1 VNSDIDA
8 AGGRA
13 VLVTGASRGI
23 GAAIAHA
30 FAQAGDRVAVHY
42 SASPGAARRVVDR
55 LPGTGHTLAP
65 ADLADPEA
73 VRQMVDQAAEDL
85 GGLDVLVNNAGIYL
99 DNTIHDDDYEQ
110 WQRAWRQTLAVN
122 LIGAANVTWCAV
134 RHMRRRGGG
143 RIVNVSSRGAFRGEP
158 KHLAYGASKGALN
171 SFTQSLAKGLGAD
184 RIVVTGIAP
193 GFVATDMANEI
204 LNGPR
209 HDEILAQSPFGR
221 VATVE
226 EVARAVLFLAAPDI
240 EFTSGAILDLNGA
253 SHLRI

>member
-1 VNSDIDA
+1 MN
-8 AGGRA
+8 RA

-23 GAAIAHA
+23 GAAVARA
-30 FAQAGDRVAVHY
+30 FAEAGERVAVHY
-42 SASPGAARRVVDR
+42 GGSRAAAEQVVRELPGA
-55 LPGTGHTLAP
+55 GHALVQ

-73 VRQMVDQAAEDL
+73 VRRMVDAAADRL
-85 GGLDVLVNNAGIYL
+85 GGLDVLVNNAGVYP
-99 DNTIHDDDYEQ
+99 DNRIDEDDYAA
-110 WQRAWRQTLAVN
+110 WQRAWQQTLGVN
-122 LIGAANVTWCAV
+122 LLGAANVTWCAV

-158 KHLAYGASKGALN
+158 NHLAYGASKGALN
-171 SFTQSLAKGLGAD
+171 SFTQSLAKALGGD
-184 RIVVTGIAP
+184 GIVVTAVAP

-204 LNGPR
+204 LDGPR

>member
-1 VNSDIDA
+1 MS
-8 AGGRA
+8 RA
-13 VLVTGASRGI
+13 VLVTGGSRGI
-23 GAAIAHA
+23 GAAIAYA

-42 SASPGAARRVVDR
+42 GASRSAAAEVVDG
-55 LPGTGHTLAP
+55 LPGTGHVLVQ
-65 ADLADPEA
+65 ADLADPDA
-73 VRQMVDQAAEDL
+73 VRHMVDQAADLL

-99 DNTIHDDDYEQ
+99 DNQIHEDDYER
-110 WQRAWRQTLAVN
+110 WQRAWRQTLDVN
-122 LIGAANVTWCAV
+122 LLGVANATWCAV
-134 RHMRRRGGG
+134 RHLRRRGGG

-158 KHLAYGASKGALN
+158 MHLAYGASKGALN
-171 SFTQSLAKGLGAD
+171 SFTQSLAKGLGQD
-184 RIVVTGIAP
+184 GIVVTAIAP

-204 LNGPR
+204 VNGPR

-226 EVARAVLFLAAPDI
+226 EVARAVLFLASPDI

>member
-1 VNSDIDA
+1 MS
-8 AGGRA
+8 RA

-30 FAQAGDRVAVHY
+30 FAGAGDRVAVHY
-42 SASPGAARRVVDR
+42 GASRAAAEQVVKG
-55 LPGTGHTLAP
+55 LPGSGHVFVQAELG
-65 ADLADPEA
+65 DPEA
-73 VRQMVDQAAEDL
+73 VRRMVDEAAELL
-85 GGLDVLVNNAGIYL
+85 GGLDVLVNNAGVYL
-99 DNTIHDDDYEQ
+99 DNEIHDDDYAR
-110 WQRAWRQTLAVN
+110 WQRAWQETLDVN
-122 LIGAANVTWCAV
+122 LLGPANVTWCAV
-134 RHMRRRGGG
+134 RHMKRRGGG

-171 SFTQSLAKGLGAD
+171 AFTQSLAKGLGGD
-184 RIVVTGIAP
+184 GIVVTGIAP
-193 GFVATDMANEI
+193 GFVATDMANAI
-204 LNGPR
+204 LDGPR

-226 EVARAVLFLAAPDI
+226 EVARAVLFLADPEI

>member
-1 VNSDIDA
+1 MS
-8 AGGRA
+8 RA

-23 GAAIAHA
+23 GAAVADA
-30 FAQAGDRVAVHY
+30 FAQVGDRVAVHY
-42 SASPGAARRVVDR
+42 GASAEAAHAVVRGLPGA
-55 LPGTGHTLAP
+55 GHVAVQ
-65 ADLADPEA
+65 ADLADPGA
-73 VRQMVDQAAEDL
+73 VRAMVDQAADAL

-99 DNTIHDDDYEQ
+99 DNPIDDDDYQ
-110 WQRAWRQTLAVN
+110 RWQRAWRRTLDVN
-122 LIGAANVTWCAV
+122 LVGAANVTWCAV

-158 KHLAYGASKGALN
+158 MHLAYGASKGALN
-171 SFTQSLAKGLGAD
+171 SFTQSLARGLGKD

-204 LNGPR
+204 LDGPR

-221 VATVE
+221 IATVA
-226 EVARAVLFLAAPDI
+226 EVARAVVFLADPAI
-240 EFTSGAILDLNGA
+240 EFTSGAILDVNGA